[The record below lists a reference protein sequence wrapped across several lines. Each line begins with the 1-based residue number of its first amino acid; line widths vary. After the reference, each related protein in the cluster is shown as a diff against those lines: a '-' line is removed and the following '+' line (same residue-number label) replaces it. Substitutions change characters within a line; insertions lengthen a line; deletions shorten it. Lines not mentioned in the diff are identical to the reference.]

1 LTDNYDP
8 PGDTNRPSDPWDGF
22 EPLDPFSELKDLSE
36 AEPLPPLEDPTVP
49 PATPPRSP
57 ILTGIIVALLL
68 IVLTVAFFQ
77 FLRQDDDDTVAG
89 GTTIPETT
97 VTPTTGGT
105 SDTTTAPDETNGTDA
120 GTDTATTQP
129 ATGVFEPYEA
139 SGEPVALSELTLA
152 VDGVG
157 PIEFGTPARQS
168 VGRLIASLGDPDED
182 TGPVVSTG
190 AYGTCAGETERIV
203 RWGPFVA
210 IVVVD
215 PDGSET
221 FAAYRL
227 DLNYGDDLSADA
239 VNLETLSGL
248 KAGFSVLQLEQVY
261 SAFDLQYEV
270 VDDIGQ
276 TYQLFSSNTGNLLLW
291 GPVTSDE
298 STGIVLGIYSPDAC
312 GRF

>member
-1 LTDNYDP
+1 LTDKYDP
-8 PGDTNRPSDPWDGF
+8 PGDPNRPADPWDGF
-22 EPLDPFSELKDLSE
+22 EPLDPFAELKDLSD
-36 AEPLPPLEDPTVP
+36 ADPLPPLEDPAVP
-49 PATPPRSP
+49 AATPPRSP

-77 FLRQDDDDTVAG
+77 FLSQDDDDAAAG
-89 GTTIPETT
+89 GTTVPETT
-97 VTPTTGGT
+97 ATPTTEGT
-105 SDTTTAPDETNGTDA
+105 PETTGAPDETTGTGTETDA
-120 GTDTATTQP
+120 TQP
-129 ATGVFEPYEA
+129 GTGVFEPYEA
-139 SGEPVALSELTLA
+139 AGEPVALSELTLA
-152 VDGVG
+152 VDSVG

-168 VGRLIASLGDPDED
+168 IGRLIASLGEPDED
-182 TGPVVSTG
+182 NGPVVSTG

-215 PDGSET
+215 PDGTET

-227 DLNYGDDLSADA
+227 DLNYGDDLSANA

-261 SAFDLQYEV
+261 STFDLQYEV

-276 TYQLFSSNTGNLLLW
+276 TFQLYSANTGNLLLW

-298 STGIVLGIYSPDAC
+298 STGYVLGIYSPDAC